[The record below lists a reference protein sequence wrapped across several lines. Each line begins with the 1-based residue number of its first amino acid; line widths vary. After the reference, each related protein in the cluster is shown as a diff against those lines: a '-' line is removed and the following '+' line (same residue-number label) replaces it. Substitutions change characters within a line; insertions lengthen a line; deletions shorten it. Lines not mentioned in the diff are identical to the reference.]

1 MPAMA
6 STSAQPVAD
15 RIGALAHSEPD
26 RLISIDDGSVVGAVW
41 SHSPVVAQVA
51 GLEQHAIVLHLA
63 GSTLVEK
70 WRGGRMIGHR
80 SRIGSVTLVP
90 AQATTTWA
98 LSGHSRV
105 AHLYLDP
112 RQLALAAER
121 SDGPPCEPELRDFFA
136 EPDEVTAALVRLV
149 LAQSTSGVLDRLA
162 HDEITLMLARHL
174 LGRYAAGRPLTAAT
188 VRLTLTAATLRR
200 LFEHIDAG
208 LAGELRL
215 AELAALA
222 RLSEDHFVR
231 AFKAAVG
238 QTPHQYVLGRR
249 IAHAQR
255 LLERGALPIA
265 AVARAA
271 GFGGASHFSASFRRL
286 VGTSPTL
293 WRTERRH

>member
-1 MPAMA
+1 MP
-6 STSAQPVAD
+6 SISAQCVSD
-15 RIGALAHSEPD
+15 HIGALAHAEPE
-26 RLISIDDGSVVGAVW
+26 RVISMADGVVVGAIW
-41 SHSPVVAQVA
+41 SHGPVVAEVA

-90 AQATTTWA
+90 AHEPTTWA

-112 RQLALAAER
+112 RQLVLAAER
-121 SDGPPCEPELRDFFA
+121 ADGPRCEPELRDFFA
-136 EPDEVTAALVRLV
+136 EPDEVTATLVRLM
-149 LAQSTSGVLDRLA
+149 LAQSTSAGLDRLA
-162 HDEITLMLARHL
+162 HDEVTVMLARHL
-174 LGRYAAGRPLTAAT
+174 LGHYAAGRPLAAAA
-188 VRLTLTAATLRR
+188 RRMTLTAATLRR
-200 LFEHIDAG
+200 LFEHIDSS

-238 QTPHQYVLGRR
+238 QTPHQYVLARR

-255 LLERGALPIA
+255 LLERGVLPVA
-265 AVARAA
+265 GVAQAV
-271 GFGGASHFSASFRRL
+271 GFRGASHFAASFRRL
-286 VGTSPTL
+286 VGTSPSD
-293 WRTERRH
+293 WRAERRH